1 MSAVQ
6 SYEVS
11 VQFSDGDIAV
21 FPVTS
26 NETILEG
33 ALKADVPILNQCQSG
48 SCGSCRLR
56 KNCISRESML
66 KPKNKL

>member
-11 VQFSDGDIAV
+11 VQFSDGDFAV

-33 ALKADVPILNQCQSG
+33 ALKADVPIAPFL
-48 SCGSCRLR
+48 
-56 KNCISRESML
+56 
-66 KPKNKL
+66 